1 MIETKDTTIYSEQQI
16 AIKFEPQV
24 APIQGSIIKST
35 QEEDSN
41 KLIREKLLR
50 NFCIDIYPR
59 MDKLLAS
66 DTATLK
72 DYINQNRK
80 TESIE
85 FAVTLFGNQIDNVS
99 SNEKRKRCIIA
110 SLFYELLKWVRNWF

>member
-1 MIETKDTTIYSEQQI
+1 VIETKDTTIYSEQQI

-110 SLFYELLKWVRNWF
+110 SLFYELLK